1 VIVGQAGRVAALD
14 VIDETFVLAGRG
26 EVAAAFA
33 DPREWTRF
41 WPDLDLTVFADRGE
55 AGIRWSVTGR
65 WVGSA
70 EVWCEPIVL
79 GPSGPSTPG
88 PSTAD
93 PSAAGAEEG
102 TLLHWF
108 LRVDPAPG
116 PEGAPA
122 RRALRGR
129 WGPAREALRRQRAAK
144 AIAFGLK
151 DALERGRR
159 PGEPAVPAAGR
170 S

>member
-1 VIVGQAGRVAALD
+1 VIVGQAGPVAALD
-14 VIDETFVLAGRG
+14 VIDETFVLAGRAD
-26 EVAAAFA
+26 VAAAFA
-33 DPREWTRF
+33 DPQQWRRY
-41 WPDLDLTVFADRGE
+41 WPDLELTVFADRGE

-70 EVWCEPIVL
+70 EVWCEPVVL
-79 GPSGPSTPG
+79 GPGTG
-88 PSTAD
+88 D
-93 PSAAGAEEG
+93 EAGGEEG

-129 WGPAREALRRQRAAK
+129 SGPAREALRRQRAAK

-151 DALERGRR
+151 DALEHGRR
-159 PGEPAVPAAGR
+159 PGEPAVAAPAR

>member
-1 VIVGQAGRVAALD
+1 MAALD
-14 VIDETFVLAGRG
+14 VIDETFVLAGRA

-33 DPREWTRF
+33 DPAQWPRL
-41 WPDLDLTVFADRGE
+41 WPDLELTVFADRGE
-55 AGIRWSVTGR
+55 AGIRWSVTGQ

-70 EVWCEPIVL
+70 EVWCEPVAL
-79 GPSGPSTPG
+79 GPGPE
-88 PSTAD
+88 
-93 PSAAGAEEG
+93 AGGEEG

-129 WGPAREALRRQRAAK
+129 SGPAREALRRQRGAK
-144 AIAFGLK
+144 EIAFGLK
-151 DALERGRR
+151 DSLERGRR
-159 PGEPAVPAAGR
+159 PGEPAVPA
-170 S
+170 

>member
-1 VIVGQAGRVAALD
+1 MAALD
-14 VIDETFVLAGRG
+14 VIDETFVLAGRA

-33 DPREWTRF
+33 DPHRVAAALAR
-41 WPDLDLTVFADRGE
+41 PRAHRLRRPRRGRDPLV
-55 AGIRWSVTGR
+55 GHRR

-70 EVWCEPIVL
+70 EVWCEPVVL
-79 GPSGPSTPG
+79 GPG
-88 PSTAD
+88 
-93 PSAAGAEEG
+93 AGSEAGGEEG

-129 WGPAREALRRQRAAK
+129 SGPAREALRRQRAAK

-159 PGEPAVPAAGR
+159 PGEPAVARAR

>member
-1 VIVGQAGRVAALD
+1 VIVGQAGAVAALD
-14 VIDETFVLAGRG
+14 VIDETFVLAGRA

-33 DPREWTRF
+33 DPQQWRRL
-41 WPDLDLTVFADRGE
+41 WPDLELSVFADRGE
-55 AGIRWSVTGR
+55 AGLRWSVTGA

-70 EVWCEPIVL
+70 EVWCEAVVL
-79 GPSGPSTPG
+79 GPGTG
-88 PSTAD
+88 
-93 PSAAGAEEG
+93 SAAGGEEG

-108 LRVDPAPG
+108 LRVDPASG
-116 PEGAPA
+116 PEGAAA

-129 WGPAREALRRQRAAK
+129 SGPAREALRRQRAAK

-151 DALERGRR
+151 DALEHGRR
-159 PGEPAVPAAGR
+159 PGEPAVEVPAR

>member
-1 VIVGQAGRVAALD
+1 VIVGQAGAVAALD
-14 VIDETFVLAGRG
+14 VIDETFVLAGRA

-33 DPREWTRF
+33 DPQQWRRL
-41 WPDLDLTVFADRGE
+41 WPDLELSVFADRGE
-55 AGIRWSVTGR
+55 AGLRWSVTGA

-70 EVWCEPIVL
+70 EVWCEAVVL
-79 GPSGPSTPG
+79 GPGTG
-88 PSTAD
+88 
-93 PSAAGAEEG
+93 SAAGGEEG

-116 PEGAPA
+116 PEGAAA

-129 WGPAREALRRQRAAK
+129 SGPAREALRRQRAAK

-159 PGEPAVPAAGR
+159 PGEPAVPAR

>member
-1 VIVGQAGRVAALD
+1 VIVGQAGSVAALD
-14 VIDETFVLAGRG
+14 VIDETFVLAGRA
-26 EVAAAFA
+26 EVAAAFT
-33 DPREWTRF
+33 DPQEWPRL
-41 WPDLDLTVFADRGE
+41 WPDLHLTVFADRGA
-55 AGIRWSVTGR
+55 AGVRWSVTGR

-70 EVWCEPIVL
+70 EVWCEPVPL
-79 GPSGPSTPG
+79 GPGPE
-88 PSTAD
+88 
-93 PSAAGAEEG
+93 AGGEEG
-102 TLLHWF
+102 TLLHFF

-129 WGPAREALRRQRAAK
+129 SGPAREALRRQRAAK

-151 DALERGRR
+151 DALEHGRR
-159 PGEPAVPAAGR
+159 PGEPAVAAASAQAR